1 MRFQGKS
8 RLGFYPLPSS
18 EAQRI
23 RRFLWFPDAPSS
35 AIDPCVGD
43 GVAFEVITSGAEVF
57 RYGIELDAYRAE
69 QARQRI
75 PNIVQGNTLEV
86 QCPVECFGLLYLN
99 PPYDWTLGPADSR
112 RTEQSFLS
120 HTYRWLKPGGV
131 LIFVIPGDRL
141 AECSQILSTH
151 FRDVRVYWLESPEC
165 VRYKQVV
172 VIGARR
178 SRREKERLTD
188 SDITRARLYYASLAR
203 NPSQIPALPSEPE
216 VRFNVPVSGP
226 VQLVYRG
233 LPLDEIEDMLPQ
245 SAAYRQAGR
254 ILFADPVSATGR
266 PLTPLHAGHVGL
278 LACSGLLNGI
288 FGDHQIPTYCF
299 LAGSKSN
306 RQNRGRRGWSHHGQR
321 EGTIL
326 ERIDAGLFH
335 RRSRHTEIIP
345 PPPKSSSHSHQSP
358 EETMKNA
365 HERFGALE
373 YTKRMKDTTTRIRVR
388 LDRFIGEV
396 EDGRNGKA
404 HLISVMGG
412 DSDVGAIWAAVIEHN
427 LFTVEA
433 PGIEPVTAS
442 LGEDAQCFRGTIT
455 VAGRKPT
462 LQMEAWLPVTGGLN
476 KCRGVATKKVT
487 FVFVTT

>member
-1 MRFQGKS
+1 MHALRDFPFGKVM
-8 RLGFYPLPSS
+8 LPNWQNYPSTDTDQCQLMLPLLPSYGS
-18 EAQRI
+18 NLIVQALRE
-23 RRFLWFPDAPSS
+23 RRSPLRFVGKNTTGLLPAAIVRSPADSQIPPVPWYSPSS

-43 GVAFEVITSGAEVF
+43 GVAFEVITNGAEVF

-112 RTEQSFLS
+112 RTEQTFLS

-151 FRDVRVYWLESPEC
+151 FRDVRVYRLEAPEC

-203 NPSQIPALPSEPE
+203 NPSQIPVLPSEPE
-216 VRFNVPVSGP
+216 ARYDVPVSGP
-226 VQLVYRG
+226 AQLVYRG
-233 LPLDEIEDMLPQ
+233 LPLDEIEDLLPQ

-254 ILFADPVSATGR
+254 ILFAEPVSATGR

-288 FGDHQIPTYCF
+288 FGQ
-299 LAGSKSN
+299 
-306 RQNRGRRGWSHHGQR
+306 
-321 EGTIL
+321 
-326 ERIDAGLFH
+326 
-335 RRSRHTEIIP
+335 
-345 PPPKSSSHSHQSP
+345 
-358 EETMKNA
+358 
-365 HERFGALE
+365 
-373 YTKRMKDTTTRIRVR
+373 
-388 LDRFIGEV
+388 
-396 EDGRNGKA
+396 
-404 HLISVMGG
+404 
-412 DSDVGAIWAAVIEHN
+412 
-427 LFTVEA
+427 
-433 PGIEPVTAS
+433 
-442 LGEDAQCFRGTIT
+442 
-455 VAGRKPT
+455 
-462 LQMEAWLPVTGGLN
+462 
-476 KCRGVATKKVT
+476 
-487 FVFVTT
+487 